1 MIYEFILAF
10 LTAFGVTYYAIPS
23 IIRIAHDKGLTD
35 DPTDER
41 RSHTVSTPSLG
52 GIAIFCGILFSVIA
66 WTPYELFAGLQYVL
80 CACIVIFLIGVKDDI
95 IPSAPG
101 KKLAGQILAA
111 TILVVAAEV
120 RIPSLFGIFGIGTLP
135 PLAAGVLSVFT
146 VIVIINAFN
155 LIDGVNGLTGTIA
168 VVAATALGTWF
179 YLVGRPEYSVLA
191 AALVGSTLAFLRYNW
206 TPARIFMGDTGSLLL
221 GLLIGV
227 LTIEFIEL
235 HGDRPA
241 LPRDSPYFFPA
252 APAAA
257 IGLLVVPL
265 FDTLRVFVTRAARG
279 RSPLQPDR
287 NHIHHLLVDLG
298 LSHVQ
303 TTLVLGGVAVSF
315 IALAVI
321 LQDMGNLSLLVIM
334 LALAG
339 LGSFALTAQVRRRER
354 ALAARE
360 RRRIAEAGARATAAT
375 FAAGE
380 AVAS

>member
-10 LTAFGVTYYAIPS
+10 ITAFGVTYYAIPS

-35 DPTDER
+35 DPTDDR
-41 RSHTVSTPSLG
+41 RSHTESTPSLG
-52 GIAIFCGILFSVIA
+52 GIAIFCGVLFSVIA

-95 IPSAPG
+95 IPSRPAM
-101 KKLAGQILAA
+101 KLLGQILAA
-111 TILVVAAEV
+111 TILVVPAGA
-120 RIPSLFGIFGIGTLP
+120 RIPSLFGIFGVTALP
-135 PLAAGVLSVFT
+135 VWASILLSIFT

-155 LIDGVNGLTGTIA
+155 LIDGVNGLTGTIS
-168 VVAATALGTWF
+168 VVSASALGGWF
-179 YLVGRPEYSVLA
+179 YLVGRPEYTVLA
-191 AALVGSTLAFLRYNW
+191 VALVGSTLAFLRYNW

-221 GLLIGV
+221 GLLMSV

-235 HGDRPA
+235 HHDRLT
-241 LPRDSPYFFPA
+241 LPRESPYFFPA

-257 IGLLVVPL
+257 IGLLIVPL

-279 RSPLQPDR
+279 RSPLRPDR

-303 TTLVLGGVAVSF
+303 TTLVLGGVAVAF
-315 IALAVI
+315 IALAVM
-321 LQDMGNLSLLVIM
+321 LQDMGNLSLLLTM
-334 LALAG
+334 LALAA

-354 ALAARE
+354 LLAERE
-360 RRRIAEAGARATAAT
+360 RLRIAGRTAGRPA
-375 FAAGE
+375 E
-380 AVAS
+380 AVGS